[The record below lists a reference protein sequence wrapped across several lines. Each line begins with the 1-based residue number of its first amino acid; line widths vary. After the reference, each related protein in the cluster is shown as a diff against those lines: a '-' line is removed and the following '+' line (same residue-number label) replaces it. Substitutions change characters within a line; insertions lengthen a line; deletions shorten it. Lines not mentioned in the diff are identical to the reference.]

1 MMSHT
6 YLENLALEIKQ
17 LQKQIAELK
26 ADIEEIKST
35 LQKPIQIVIDFN
47 QFWTTLIY
55 KGLVKT
61 FSEISYLPVPPG
73 YTISWTVTI
82 PPNTVSLITE
92 ETIAIYPDHALSTTI
107 YADGELLF
115 QDNDMVQDRY
125 RESLNFIR
133 LGALKPIMRQIDFTI
148 KNNST
153 TDTAYWSV
161 WSKGGRME
169 YYVFDKFFSKFFDVL
184 SAGVG
189 LT

>member
-1 MMSHT
+1 MMSYT

-17 LQKQIAELK
+17 LRKQIAELK
-26 ADIEEIKST
+26 AEVEEIKST
-35 LQKPIQIVIDFN
+35 KPIQIVIDFN
-47 QFWTTLIY
+47 QFWTTLVY

-61 FSEISYLPVPPG
+61 FSEINYLPVPPN
-73 YTISWTVTI
+73 YTISWTVMI

-92 ETIAIYPDHALSTTI
+92 ETIAIYPDHVLSTTI

-133 LGALKPIMRQIDFTI
+133 LGALKPITRQIDFTI

-161 WSKGGRME
+161 WAKGGRME